1 MTLASVSPR
10 LWASAFTIG
19 LSSLLFGYSL
29 ACLNTVITCP
39 SKPCPKGSILTDL
52 DLSLEEE
59 QLATAMT
66 ILGAM
71 IGGLFASY
79 PNDHWGRRKSLLVNN
94 VFFIVGGVLTAI
106 TSLDSILVG
115 RFLLGLGT
123 GVESMVAPVLLSE
136 IASNQ
141 TRGAIT
147 SLHQLNIT
155 LGILISNLIGY
166 GFVPNISGGWRY
178 VQLFVVL
185 PAGLQLILFWLVPE
199 SPRWLL
205 RADRRE
211 EARDVLSHLRIRKTG
226 DAAAQAAGAAAVE
239 AELVALEKELGST
252 MKQPTAGWKETFS
265 YGTAM
270 RIGMLMMFFSAMTG
284 INTVIFYS
292 TTIFALAGVE
302 NAFLGTVLVGVLNVF
317 ITMVSGYLV
326 DKAGRKV
333 LLTGGTWIMLISLLL
348 LGGILLAENVPA
360 LAISIV
366 AVGSMLLYVFG
377 FAIGI
382 GAVQWVVVGEVVP
395 TKIRSKAYSIFVTSN
410 WTANLLI
417 SLVTLSLIDT
427 LGEAVA
433 PAGALKAKQQQMG
446 VALLYFCFAGMCVL
460 CLLFLYGMVPETK
473 HEAKDGLEEHHHHAC
488 SEFAAGDADMMT
500 EVVHCS
506 EGHGLGDSQNT
517 AGREEGGLGEG
528 GKVAVTQPVSMV

>member
-1 MTLASVSPR
+1 MTLAEIPPR

-19 LSSLLFGYSL
+19 LSSLLFGYCL

-39 SKPCPKGSILTDL
+39 EKPCPKGSILSDL
-52 DLSLEEE
+52 ELSLEEQ

-66 ILGAM
+66 IIGAM
-71 IGGLFASY
+71 LGGLFASY
-79 PNDHWGRRKSLLVNN
+79 PNDHWGRRKSLLLNN
-94 VFFIVGGVLTAI
+94 VFFLVGGILTAI
-106 TSLDSILVG
+106 TSLDAILIG

-136 IASNQ
+136 IASNK

-166 GFVPNISGGWRY
+166 GFVPSVAHGWKY

-185 PAGLQLILFWLVPE
+185 PAGLQVLLFWLVPE

-205 RADRRE
+205 RQDRRA
-211 EARDVLSHLRIRKTG
+211 EAAQVLAHLRRPPQGTDG
-226 DAAAQAAGAAAVE
+226 SEAV
-239 AELVALEKELGST
+239 EKELQSLEREVGST
-252 MKQPTAGWKETFS
+252 VKQPNAGWAETFS
-265 YGTAM
+265 YGKAM

-302 NAFLGTVLVGVLNVF
+302 NAFLGTVLVGVLNVI
-317 ITMVSGYLV
+317 ITMLSGYLV

-333 LLTGGTWIMLISLLL
+333 LLTTGTWIMLSSLVL
-348 LGGILLAENVPA
+348 LGGILLPDNVPKA
-360 LAISIV
+360 AISIV

-410 WTANLLI
+410 WTANLVI
-417 SLVTLSLIDT
+417 SLVTLSLIDS
-427 LGEAVA
+427 LGRAVA
-433 PAGALKAKQQQMG
+433 PVGATTAKEQQMG
-446 VALLYFCFAGMCVL
+446 VAVLYLLFAGMCAL
-460 CLLFLYGMVPETK
+460 CLLFLYFMVPETK
-473 HEAKDGLEEHHHHAC
+473 HEHDDHEPHQFHVAA
-488 SEFAAGDADMMT
+488 EFAAADAEIMAEAAHCAEAHGSADAAGTASTPT
-500 EVVHCS
+500 E
-506 EGHGLGDSQNT
+506 
-517 AGREEGGLGEG
+517 
-528 GKVAVTQPVSMV
+528 PVSIV

>member
-1 MTLASVSPR
+1 MSLSSIPPR

-19 LSSLLFGYSL
+19 LSSLLFGYCL

-39 SKPCPKGSILTDL
+39 SKPCPKGSILSDL
-52 DLSLEEE
+52 DLSLEL
-59 QLATAMT
+59 QQVATAMT

-71 IGGLFASY
+71 LGGLFASY
-79 PNDHWGRRKSLLVNN
+79 PNDHWGRRKSLLFNN
-94 VFFIVGGVLTAI
+94 VFFLVGGILTAI
-106 TSLDSILVG
+106 TSLDSILIG
-115 RFLLGLGT
+115 RFLLGLGV
-123 GVESMVAPVLLSE
+123 GVESMVAPVLLAE

-166 GFVPNISGGWRY
+166 GFVPSVPHGWKY

-185 PAGLQLILFWLVPE
+185 PAGLQVLLFWLVPE

-205 RADRRE
+205 RADRRV
-211 EARDVLSHLRIRKTG
+211 EACAVLNHLRTSKKG
-226 DAAAQAAGAAAVE
+226 DQVAGAAAVE
-239 AELVALEKELGST
+239 AELQALERELGAT
-252 MKQPTAGWKETFS
+252 MNQPNAGWKETFS

-292 TTIFALAGVE
+292 TTIFALAGVK
-302 NAFLGTVLVGVLNVF
+302 NAFLGTVLVGVLNVV

-333 LLTGGTWIMLISLLL
+333 LLTTGTWIMLVSLVL
-348 LGGILLAENVPA
+348 LGAILLPDNVPA
-360 LAISIV
+360 IAISIV
-366 AVGSMLLYVFG
+366 AVGAMLLYVFG

-410 WTANLLI
+410 WTANLVI
-417 SLVTLSLIDT
+417 SLVTLSLIDA
-427 LGEAVA
+427 LGKAVA
-433 PAGALKAKQQQMG
+433 PADAEKAKQQQMG
-446 VALLYFCFAGMCVL
+446 VALLYLCFAGMCVL
-460 CLLFLYGMVPETK
+460 CLLFLYFMVPETK
-473 HEAKDGLEEHHHHAC
+473 HEHDDDHPHHHVA
-488 SEFAAGDADMMT
+488 SEFAAGDADMMA
-500 EVVHCS
+500 EAAHCAEAPMS
-506 EGHGLGDSQNT
+506 KADAAGTGL
-517 AGREEGGLGEG
+517 
-528 GKVAVTQPVSMV
+528 TQPVSMV

>member
-1 MTLASVSPR
+1 
-10 LWASAFTIG
+10 
-19 LSSLLFGYSL
+19 
-29 ACLNTVITCP
+29 
-39 SKPCPKGSILTDL
+39 
-52 DLSLEEE
+52 
-59 QLATAMT
+59 
-66 ILGAM
+66 M

>member
-1 MTLASVSPR
+1 MTLGSVTPR

-29 ACLNTVITCP
+29 ACLNTVITC
-39 SKPCPKGSILTDL
+39 SSTPCPKGSILTDL
-52 DLSLEEE
+52 NLSLEEQ

-66 ILGAM
+66 IIGAM
-71 IGGLFASY
+71 LGGLFASY
-79 PNDHWGRRKSLLVNN
+79 PNDHFGRRKSLLFNN
-94 VFFIVGGVLTAI
+94 IFFLIGGVLTAI
-106 TSLDSILVG
+106 ASLDSILVG

-136 IASNQ
+136 IASNE

-166 GFVPNISGGWRY
+166 GFVPNVAGGWRY

-185 PAGLQLILFWLVPE
+185 PAALQVLLFWLIPE

-211 EARDVLSHLRIRKTG
+211 DARSVLSHLRICKKG
-226 DAAAQAAGAAAVE
+226 DAAAQAAGAELVE
-239 AELVALEKELGST
+239 AELVALEQELGSS

-265 YGTAM
+265 YGKAM

-302 NAFLGTVLVGVLNVF
+302 NAFLGTVLVGILNVI

-333 LLTGGTWIMLISLLL
+333 LLTGGTWIMLVSLLL
-348 LGGILLAENVPA
+348 LGSILLADGVPPV
-360 LAISIV
+360 AISIV

-410 WTANLLI
+410 WTANLVI
-417 SLVTLSLIDT
+417 SLVTLSLIDA
-427 LGEAVA
+427 LGKSLAS
-433 PAGALKAKQQQMG
+433 AGSSVEKQEQLG
-446 VALLYFCFAGMCVL
+446 VALLYMCFAGMCVL
-460 CLLFLYGMVPETK
+460 CLLFLYFLVPETK
-473 HEAKDGLEEHHHHAC
+473 HQHEEKAAHHHRRVS
-488 SEFAAGDADMMT
+488 SEFAVADVDIIT
-500 EVVHCS
+500 EVVHCV
-506 EGHGLGDSQNT
+506 EAH
-517 AGREEGGLGEG
+517 GEG
-528 GKVAVTQPVSMV
+528 PVDAPADAAGKQPVSMV